1 VYLNDYQVVVI
12 GGGPGG
18 YVAAIRA
25 AQLGLKTAVIEK
37 DTVGGLCLNWG
48 CIPSK
53 ALLRNSE
60 VLNLMKNSKEFGIT
74 VDNLTYDFSEAVK
87 RSRKVVRKLTTG
99 VGFLLKKNN
108 VELISDFASI
118 TGSNEIKLE
127 NSNKVMTADNI
138 IIATGSIFREF
149 PNMPIDEKRVIT
161 SRQALELKEVPKS
174 IAIVGGGATGIE
186 FSYIFNAYGSKVTI
200 IELAD
205 RIINKEDK
213 DVSKELTKS
222 YQNKGINILTSTQ
235 ISSLDVNEKSV
246 SVNISSNGDSSTI
259 EVDTVMVAVGAE
271 ANIKNLGLEGVGVET
286 DNGWI
291 KIDEFMAT
299 NVSNIY
305 AIGDVTGKLLQAHV
319 ASHQGIVAIEKIAG
333 LNPEPVKNYYDMPR
347 AIYCE
352 PQVASIGLTE
362 EEAKSKGYKI
372 KTGTFPLAASGKA
385 LGLGDTEGFSKLI
398 FDAEIGELL
407 GAHMFGSNV
416 SELLGEIGILKL
428 LEGSSKEIGDL
439 VHPHPTISEIL
450 KESALGS
457 LGTAIHI

>member
-1 VYLNDYQVVVI
+1 MNDYQVVVI

-60 VLNLMKNSKEFGIT
+60 VLNLIKNSEEFGIS

-87 RSRKVVRKLTTG
+87 RSRKIVRKLTTG
-99 VGFLLKKNN
+99 VGFLLKKNK
-108 VELISDFASI
+108 VELISDIASI
-118 TGSNEIKLE
+118 TGLNEIKLE
-127 NSNKVMTADNI
+127 NSNKVITTDNI

-161 SRQALELKEVPKS
+161 SRQALELKEIPKS

-186 FSYIFNAYGSKVTI
+186 FSYIFNAYGSEVTI

-222 YQNKGINILTSTQ
+222 YQNKGINILTNTQ

-246 SVNISSNGDSSTI
+246 SVNISSNGDSSAI

-271 ANIKNLGLEGVGVET
+271 ASIKNLGLEEIGVEI

-291 KIDEFMAT
+291 KIDEYMST
-299 NVSNIY
+299 NFSNIY

-319 ASHQGIVAIEKIAG
+319 ASHQGVVAIEKIAG
-333 LNPEPVKNYYDMPR
+333 LNPEPIKNYHDMPR

-362 EEAKSKGYKI
+362 EEAKSKGYNIKI
-372 KTGTFPLAASGKA
+372 GTFPLAASGKA

-398 FDAEIGELL
+398 FDAEVGELL
-407 GAHMFGSNV
+407 GAHMIGSNV

-450 KESALGS
+450 KESALSS

>member
-1 VYLNDYQVVVI
+1 
-12 GGGPGG
+12 
-18 YVAAIRA
+18 
-25 AQLGLKTAVIEK
+25 
-37 DTVGGLCLNWG
+37 
-48 CIPSK
+48 
-53 ALLRNSE
+53 
-60 VLNLMKNSKEFGIT
+60 MKNSKEFGIT

-222 YQNKGINILTSTQ
+222 YQNKGKVL
-235 ISSLDVNEKSV
+235 
-246 SVNISSNGDSSTI
+246 
-259 EVDTVMVAVGAE
+259 
-271 ANIKNLGLEGVGVET
+271 
-286 DNGWI
+286 
-291 KIDEFMAT
+291 
-299 NVSNIY
+299 
-305 AIGDVTGKLLQAHV
+305 
-319 ASHQGIVAIEKIAG
+319 
-333 LNPEPVKNYYDMPR
+333 
-347 AIYCE
+347 
-352 PQVASIGLTE
+352 
-362 EEAKSKGYKI
+362 
-372 KTGTFPLAASGKA
+372 
-385 LGLGDTEGFSKLI
+385 
-398 FDAEIGELL
+398 
-407 GAHMFGSNV
+407 
-416 SELLGEIGILKL
+416 
-428 LEGSSKEIGDL
+428 
-439 VHPHPTISEIL
+439 
-450 KESALGS
+450 
-457 LGTAIHI
+457 